1 MIRWLT
7 MNKNLYLSILLLGIS
22 AFSSAQETVIDKIVA
37 VVGKEPILL
46 SDLNAQVEF
55 YALNNRIDPSTSGL
69 KEQVLDAMINEKLML
84 ARALE
89 DTNVSAKEDDVTT
102 QLDALI
108 AQRVQQV
115 GSEKRL
121 EEIYGMPISRMKR
134 EFRDETR
141 KQLLIQNLQQLKF
154 GSLEPTRHEVEDFYQ
169 QFKDSLPKVPEEVEL
184 YHIFIT
190 PKVSP
195 TTKSV
200 VRAKA
205 QIILD
210 SIRAGGNFGDFARRY
225 SEDKAT
231 AAAGGDLGTWRRGQ
245 FVSEFEEAVFALKDS
260 AISDI
265 VETSRGF
272 HIIQLLERRG
282 ESIHARQILFKLGLD
297 STSAETTKALLR
309 RLRDSVL
316 QGQAK
321 FSDLA
326 KKYSEDKETG
336 PMGGYVGEFPFEQ
349 LEKSMQDIVKN
360 LKDGEISGP
369 EPISSATVSGYQIV
383 LLKKRT
389 PEHAMN
395 LNDDWKRLEQL
406 ATSYKRNSEYQKWI
420 KQLRSEI
427 YLDIRL

>member
-1 MIRWLT
+1 
-7 MNKNLYLSILLLGIS
+7 MNKFLLLAILIS
-22 AFSSAQETVIDKIVA
+22 VIVPPLSAQETVVDRIVA
-37 VVGKEPILL
+37 VIGKEPILL
-46 SDLNAQVEF
+46 SDLNAQIEF
-55 YALNNRIDPSTSGL
+55 YALNNRIDSATPGL
-69 KEQVLDAMINEKLML
+69 KQQVLDAMINEKLML

-89 DTNVSAKEDDVTT
+89 DTNVSVKEDDVTS
-102 QLDALI
+102 QLEALI

-121 EEIYGMPISRMKR
+121 EEVYGMPISRMKR

-154 GSLEPTRHEVEDFYQ
+154 GSLEPTRHEVEEFFK

-190 PKVSP
+190 PKVG
-195 TTKSV
+195 KDV
-200 VRAKA
+200 KAMVRAKA
-205 QIILD
+205 QRILD
-210 SIRAGGNFGDFARRY
+210 SIRAGGDFADFARRY

-231 AAAGGDLGTWRRGQ
+231 AAAGGDLGSWRRGQ

-260 AISDI
+260 AVSDI

-272 HIIQLLERRG
+272 HIIQLLDRRG
-282 ESIHARQILFKLGLD
+282 ELIHARQILFKLGLD
-297 STSAETTKALLR
+297 STSGETAKSFLR
-309 RLRDSVL
+309 TLRDSVL
-316 QGQAK
+316 QGQAR

-326 KKYSEDKETG
+326 KRYSEDKETG

-349 LEKSMQDIVKN
+349 LEKSMQRVVKE
-360 LKDGEISGP
+360 LKNGEISDP
-369 EPISSATVSGYQIV
+369 NPISSATISGYQIV

-389 PEHAMN
+389 PEHTMN
-395 LNDDWKRLEQL
+395 MDDDWKRLEQL
-406 ATSYKRNSEYQKWI
+406 TTSYKRNSEYQKWI